1 MPRTEASPPLA
12 RDDAPEAAPAG
23 AGPPAGARVLLLS
36 TYEQGHQPL
45 GLAAPAAALRA
56 RGHRVDAIDLA
67 VEPLDE
73 ERVRE
78 ADLVALSVPMH
89 TASRLALALAPRLR
103 ALRPEAP
110 IALYGLYAGLL
121 GGLREDGVV
130 DAVAGGDYEPALR
143 ALADRAAS
151 RGGEDP
157 PAGGEDGGAF
167 GRRRHPAPDRVG
179 LPPLARYA
187 RLETAD
193 GLALAGYVEASRG
206 CAHRCLHCPVTAA
219 WGGRLRLV
227 DADAVLADAAAQVA
241 LGAAHL
247 TFGDPDFLNAVPH
260 SLAVAE
266 ALHARWPALT
276 FDVTAK
282 VEHLREH
289 APLLPRLRELGCLFV
304 TSAFE
309 STSDEVL
316 RQLDKGHAAA
326 DLVPALDACTRAGLA
341 LRPTWM
347 TFTPWTR
354 AEDVAAQFAFVEAH
368 GLAAR
373 VPAVQYG
380 LRLLVP
386 PGSPLI
392 GPLREQGLLGGYD
405 GEALTWRWRALDSRT
420 VALQRDLAA
429 LAAEG
434 HDAEGHDAGGDGAGG
449 DAYARLFARMRDAAF
464 AAAGRSLPDGAPP
477 RRLPAAPGLTESWFC

>member
-1 MPRTEASPPLA
+1 MPRTA
-12 RDDAPEAAPAG
+12 APEGGAAAPRR
-23 AGPPAGARVLLLS
+23 ARVLLLS

-45 GLAAPAAALRA
+45 GLAAPAAALRE
-56 RGHRVDAIDLA
+56 RGHPVDAIDLA

-73 ERVRE
+73 ERVRA

-121 GGLREDGVV
+121 AGLREDGVV
-130 DAVAGGDYEPALR
+130 DAVAGGDYEPALCG
-143 ALADRAAS
+143 LADRAAS
-151 RGGEDP
+151 DGR
-157 PAGGEDGGAF
+157 AGVASADGAASVAGFA
-167 GRRRHPAPDRVG
+167 RRRSLVPDRAG
-179 LPPLARYA
+179 LPPLDRYA

-206 CAHRCLHCPVTAA
+206 CAHRCRHCPVTAA
-219 WGGRLRLV
+219 WGGRLRLA
-227 DADAVLADAAAQVA
+227 DAEAVLADAEAQAA

-266 ALHARWPALT
+266 ELHRRLPALT

-282 VEHLREH
+282 VEHLLER
-289 APLLPRLRELGCLFV
+289 AALLPRLRALGCLFV

-326 DLVPALDACTRAGLA
+326 DLVPALEACARGGLA

-354 AEDVAAQFAFVEAH
+354 AEDVADQFAFVEAH

-373 VPAVQYG
+373 VPLVQHG

-386 PGSPLI
+386 PGSALI
-392 GPLREQGLLGGYD
+392 APLRGQGLLGAYD
-405 GEALTWRWRALDSRT
+405 AEALTWGWRALDPRT
-420 VALQRDLAA
+420 EALQRTLAG

-434 HDAEGHDAGGDGAGG
+434 HGAGG
-449 DAYARLFARMRDAAF
+449 GAHAGAFARMRDAACE
-464 AAAGRSLPDGAPP
+464 AAGRPPPAEAPP
-477 RRLPAAPGLTESWFC
+477 RQLPAAPGLTESWFC

>member
-1 MPRTEASPPLA
+1 MPRPP
-12 RDDAPEAAPAG
+12 APADEV
-23 AGPPAGARVLLLS
+23 APTPRARVLLLS
-36 TYEQGHQPL
+36 TYEQGRQPL
-45 GLAAPAAALRA
+45 GLAAPAAALRE
-56 RGHRVDAIDLA
+56 RGCLVDAIDLA

-73 ERVRE
+73 ERVRA
-78 ADLVALSVPMH
+78 ADLIALSVPMH

-121 GGLREDGVV
+121 DGLIEDGVV
-130 DAVAGGDYEPALR
+130 DAVAGGDYEPALCD
-143 ALADRAAS
+143 LADRAAS
-151 RGGEDP
+151 GGREGVAGAAASGIGFARG
-157 PAGGEDGGAF
+157 
-167 GRRRHPAPDRVG
+167 RSLVPDRAG
-179 LPPLARYA
+179 LPPLDRYA

-206 CAHRCLHCPVTAA
+206 CAHRCRHCPVTAA
-219 WGGRLRLV
+219 WGGRLRLA
-227 DADAVLADAAAQVA
+227 DAEAVLADAEAQAA
-241 LGAAHL
+241 LGAAHV

-266 ALHARWPALT
+266 ELHRRLPALT

-282 VEHLREH
+282 VEHLLER
-289 APLLPRLRELGCLFV
+289 AALLPRLRALGCLFV

-326 DLVPALDACTRAGLA
+326 DLVPVLEACARGGLA

-354 AEDVAAQFAFVEAH
+354 AEDVADQFAFVEAH

-373 VPAVQYG
+373 VPLVQHG

-386 PGSPLI
+386 PGSALI
-392 GPLREQGLLGGYD
+392 APLREQGLLGAYD
-405 GEALTWRWRALDSRT
+405 AEALTWGWRALDPRT
-420 VALQRDLAA
+420 EALQRTLAG
-429 LAAEG
+429 LAAER
-434 HDAEGHDAGGDGAGG
+434 HGAGG
-449 DAYARLFARMRDAAF
+449 GAHAGAFARMRDAACE
-464 AAAGRSLPDGAPP
+464 AAGRPPPAEAPP
-477 RRLPAAPGLTESWFC
+477 RQLPAAPGLTESWFC